1 MKMTPRRL
9 FGNLIVLGL
18 MIGILA
24 FDHWIFQRLF
34 GVTHWRW
41 YIENG
46 VEISFVAAAMAL
58 VWKEILEL
66 MPSLISAEP
75 AVFFG
80 AQFHLVGVCVEAL
93 GVQLGSAPGQP
104 RNVGIVEMIL
114 GVPFILLLACLLA
127 GWLLVVA
134 PAQYFLV
141 LICGAP
147 ARILAR
153 SPQKLV
159 MWFENG
165 RLHSGT
171 VPRDQEVPDD
181 RMVASFSERP
191 VAVTNMF
198 ASLLLFILQFC
209 IGREG

>member
-1 MKMTPRRL
+1 MKVNPKRL
-9 FGNLIVLGL
+9 FGNAVILAL
-18 MIGILA
+18 MVGILA
-24 FDHWIFQRLF
+24 FDHWIFERLF
-34 GVTHWRW
+34 GVSHWRW

-58 VWKEILEL
+58 VWKEILEM

-75 AVFFG
+75 AVYFG

-93 GVQLGSAPGQP
+93 GVQIGSAPGQP
-104 RNVGIVEMIL
+104 RNVSALEMIF
-114 GVPFILLLACLLA
+114 GVPFVLLLACLLA

-147 ARILAR
+147 ARILAK
-153 SPQKLV
+153 SPHKLI

-165 RLHSGT
+165 QLRSGT
-171 VPRDQEVPDD
+171 VLREQEVPED

-198 ASLLLFILQFC
+198 ASMLLFILQFC
-209 IGREG
+209 IGGKG

>member
-1 MKMTPRRL
+1 MKMNPKRL
-9 FGNLIVLGL
+9 FGNAVVLAF

-34 GVTHWRW
+34 GVRHWRW

-58 VWKEILEL
+58 VWKDLLEH
-66 MPSLISAEP
+66 MPALISAEP
-75 AVFFG
+75 AVYGG
-80 AQFHLVGVCVEAL
+80 AQCHLVGVCVNAL
-93 GVQLGSAPGQP
+93 GAQLRSTPGQP
-104 RNVGIVEMIL
+104 RNLGIFDVVCGL
-114 GVPFILLLACLLA
+114 PFILLLACLLA

-147 ARILAR
+147 ARILAKA
-153 SPQKLV
+153 PQKLV
-159 MWFENG
+159 MWFDNG
-165 RLHSGT
+165 QLRSGS
-171 VPRDQEVPDD
+171 VPRDQEVPEG
-181 RMVASFSERP
+181 RMEASFSDRP

-198 ASLLLFILQFC
+198 ASMLLFILQFC
-209 IGREG
+209 IGGKS

>member
-1 MKMTPRRL
+1 MNFKRA

-18 MIGILA
+18 MIGILVL
-24 FDHWIFQRLF
+24 DQWVFQRLF

-58 VWKEILEL
+58 VWKDILEL

-75 AVFFG
+75 AVYFS

-93 GVQLGSAPGQP
+93 GVQLQSAPGRP
-104 RNVGIVEMIL
+104 RNL
-114 GVPFILLLACLLA
+114 GSLESVLGLPFILLLACLLA

-141 LICGAP
+141 LVCGAP
-147 ARILAR
+147 ARILAK
-153 SPQKLV
+153 SPHKLV
-159 MWFENG
+159 MWFEND
-165 RLHSGT
+165 RMRSGM
-171 VPRDQEVPDD
+171 VPRDQEVAED

-191 VAVTNMF
+191 VAVTSMF
-198 ASLLLFILQFC
+198 VSMLLFLLQFC
-209 IGREG
+209 IGSGK